1 MRTYWLFIE
10 LENTLINEDKIYAYI
25 YKRMWERAS
34 ELGKTITFPRLLA
47 MREALIREKRK
58 GPPFNILGTRLL
70 GKDNW
75 DTLKQ
80 RINKEI
86 RKNYMNHVRFFDD
99 IVPQLKDIRMIK
111 NLKITFIAF
120 QPKSIEDLIAEKKI
134 KNIYRQIKIFEKG
147 WLEIPNPSFL
157 ITHFDKESIKPEN
170 VIILTSRTG
179 DYVKGLSD
187 WGAKVILYKP
197 KTAYKGWSPTSDDA
211 TGNAYLDSIQRSDRM
226 EIDEEKKD
234 MKVAAITTEF
244 SAVKELLARFV
255 T

>member
-70 GKDNW
+70 GKENW
-75 DTLKQ
+75 DQLKGK
-80 RINKEI
+80 INKDI
-86 RKNYMNHVRFFDD
+86 KKNYLSYVAFFEDS
-99 IVPQLKDIRMIK
+99 IPQLKEIKKIK
-111 NLKITFIAF
+111 NLKIVFVAF
-120 QPKSIEDLIAEKKI
+120 QPKYVEDLIAQMKI
-134 KNIYRQIKIFEKG
+134 KNIYRQVRVYEKA
-147 WLEIPNPSFL
+147 WLENPNPSYM
-157 ITHFDKESIKPEN
+157 ISHFDKDSLKSEQ

-179 DYVKGLSD
+179 DYVRSLSD

-197 KTAYKGWSPTSDDA
+197 KTSFKGWSPSSDNA
-211 TGNAYLDSIQRSDRM
+211 TGNAYLDSIQRSDKM

-234 MKVAAITTEF
+234 MKVTAITTEF
-244 SAVKELLARFV
+244 RAVKELLERFV
-255 T
+255 S